1 MTGSEKDRLTR
12 LCRQFGDIRAV
23 ASRRGQLPALEAM
36 LAELRAGGG
45 DIEQLTRDVDE
56 LLRRCGIASGLGEL
70 RTPGGGMLPRLGP
83 GHPLEEA
90 HVCPVGRCDRVELD
104 GNGMCELFVIPLHLV
119 RW

>member
-1 MTGSEKDRLTR
+1 MTVSDTDRLTR

-23 ASRRGQLPALEAM
+23 VARRGQLPSLEEM
-36 LAELRAGGG
+36 LAELRAGG
-45 DIEQLTRDVDE
+45 DTEQLTRDVDE
-56 LLRRCGIASGLGEL
+56 LLRQCGIASGLGEL
-70 RTPGGGMLPRLGP
+70 RTPGGGVLPHLGP

-104 GNGMCELFVIPLHLV
+104 GGGMCELFAVPLRLV